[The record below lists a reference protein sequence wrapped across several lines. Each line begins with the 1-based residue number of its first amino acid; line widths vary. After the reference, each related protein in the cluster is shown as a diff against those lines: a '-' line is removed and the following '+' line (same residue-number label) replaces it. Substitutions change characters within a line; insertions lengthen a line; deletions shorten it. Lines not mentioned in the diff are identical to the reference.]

1 MQRAVSNHLFSL
13 SGLFGAIIT
22 AELRPQRNKPWPGT
36 QAQRFKPTAQVLNLE
51 VGGSLK
57 TSSVRILVV
66 DDHIPFRKVVCST
79 LGKRPELQVIGE
91 ASDGLEA
98 VQKAEE
104 LQPDLIVLDIGLPVL
119 NGIEAA
125 RRIRMLAP
133 RSKILFVSQESSD
146 DVVREA
152 LSSGALGYVAKMQA
166 GGELLAA
173 VAAVLEDRQFVSRG
187 LLRYHSADAADSDVL
202 DRPCRD
208 QALLSPVRREAQI
221 PRNHKVEFYSDD
233 AALVVGFASFAEA
246 ALRAGNGV
254 VVASTESHRNRLLE
268 KLQDCGVD
276 MVTAI
281 EQGRYRS
288 LDVDDVLSTFMM
300 NDMPDPVRF
309 FEVVGGLIAAASAAT
324 GPQSRVAVCGECASI
339 LWAQGKADAAI
350 QVEQLCNQLTKRYEM
365 DILCGFSLSTFYR
378 EEDREVFQMI
388 CSGR

>member
-187 LLRYHSADAADSDVL
+187 LLRYHSADTADSDV
-202 DRPCRD
+202 
-208 QALLSPVRREAQI
+208 LSPVRREAQI

-365 DILCGFSLSTFYR
+365 DILCGFSLSSFYR
-378 EEDREVFQMI
+378 EEDKQVFQTI
-388 CSGR
+388 SAGR

>member
-1 MQRAVSNHLFSL
+1 
-13 SGLFGAIIT
+13 
-22 AELRPQRNKPWPGT
+22 
-36 QAQRFKPTAQVLNLE
+36 
-51 VGGSLK
+51 LK

-66 DDHIPFRKVVCST
+66 DDYIPFRKFVCST
-79 LGKRPELQVIGE
+79 LEKRPELRVIGE

-104 LQPDLIVLDIGLPVL
+104 LQPDLIALDIGLPIL

-125 RRIRMLAP
+125 RRICALAP

-146 DVVREA
+146 DVVGEA
-152 LSSGALGYVAKMQA
+152 LSSGALGYVIKTQA

-187 LLRYHSADAADSDVL
+187 LLAHHSADAPDLDVL
-202 DRPCRD
+202 EPPYRD
-208 QALLSPVRREAQI
+208 QALPSPVRREAEI
-221 PRNHKVEFYSDD
+221 TRNHQVEFYSDD
-233 AALVVGFASFAEA
+233 AALVLGFASFTEA
-246 ALRAGNGV
+246 ALGAGNAV
-254 VVASTESHRNRLLE
+254 VVASTESHRNCLLE
-268 KLQDCGVD
+268 ELHDRGVD

-281 EQGRYRS
+281 ERGHYRS
-288 LDVDDVLSTFMM
+288 LDVDDVLSTFMR
-300 NDMPDPVRF
+300 NDLPDPVRF

-365 DILCGFSLSTFYR
+365 DILCGFSLSSFYR
-378 EEDREVFQMI
+378 EEDKEVFQMI